1 MHFFRILNYI
11 SLIICLQ
18 IYRGIVQMR
27 ENKGKYY

>member
-18 IYRGIVQMR
+18 IYRGIVQGNAR
-27 ENKGKYY
+27 E